1 MEASKFTT
9 QRDNAQI
16 ETIDIAVKPQSIN
29 RREFMKLPLE
39 ERRRILAEQAEQ
51 MLLHY
56 QQYKERLFG
65 IRIGYKVA
73 VSFCGDLER
82 DYR

>member
-1 MEASKFTT
+1 METSKFTT
-9 QRDNAQI
+9 QRDNTQL

-56 QQYKERLFG
+56 QQDKEWQELE
-65 IRIGYKVA
+65 I
-73 VSFCGDLER
+73 GDLL
-82 DYR
+82 YY

>member
-1 MEASKFTT
+1 METSKFST
-9 QRDNAQI
+9 QRDNTQL

-56 QQYKERLFG
+56 QQDKEWQELET
-65 IRIGYKVA
+65 
-73 VSFCGDLER
+73 GDLL
-82 DYR
+82 DY

>member
-1 MEASKFTT
+1 METSKFTT
-9 QRDNAQI
+9 QRDNTQL

-51 MLLHY
+51 ILLHY
-56 QQYKERLFG
+56 QQDKEWQE
-65 IRIGYKVA
+65 
-73 VSFCGDLER
+73 LETGNLL
-82 DYR
+82 DY